1 MKKVLEKHV
10 LNILSTLKLEE
21 SFEVYD
27 CNIDDIPNW
36 AKHIQITHEYLIIV
50 KESSNIE
57 KLQKFLQREVY
68 QNENGIY
75 WFDGDRITTVNST
88 KKEEVKS
95 CPIESE
101 NIIDYLK
108 TETRLPKWLD
118 DYIFDDLKA
127 EYCPDFKRFEY
138 NLDLTENEN
147 LKYLG
152 TYFPRSY
159 AESFCI
165 FDNIFQNKQYRK
177 NISQQESLNILSI
190 GCGTGGD
197 LIGLITVIQ
206 KYSPKIS
213 NINIWAVDG
222 NSDALSILEKVVNR
236 FSILH
241 SKNIKLTTINSVFN
255 SIENID
261 IEVLNL
267 NSYDFIITFKMIC
280 EIISAGRGRFDNSYY
295 DFTIIF
301 LRLLSKNGLC
311 LLLDVTTKAEHIDVF
326 NPILMNLQVNKALRE
341 LKEYQTLLPLSCNKN
356 ENRCFVQCFTQQ
368 KFYVS
373 HKAKVNDLSKVS
385 YRIIGKA
392 SLITKIH
399 QNEEAAQYILQKNG
413 ESIEKVCPYAI
424 GEKVIDSY
432 KLNR

>member
-1 MKKVLEKHV
+1 MKEVLENHIKD
-10 LNILSTLKLEE
+10 ILSTLKLEE
-21 SFEVYD
+21 SFEVYE
-27 CNIDDIPNW
+27 CNNDDIPNW
-36 AKHIQITHEYLIIV
+36 AKYIQITHEYLIIV

-57 KLQKFLQREVY
+57 KLQKFIQREVY
-68 QNENGIY
+68 QNENGIF
-75 WFDGDRITTVNST
+75 WFDGDRIERINST
-88 KKEEVKS
+88 KDEKVKIY
-95 CPIESE
+95 PIESE
-101 NIIDYLK
+101 NIIEYLK

-118 DYIFDDLKA
+118 DYIFDDLEA

-138 NLDLTENEN
+138 NLDLNENEN

-177 NISQQESLNILSI
+177 NISQKESLNILSI

-206 KYSPKIS
+206 KYNPKIS

-222 NSDALSILEKVVNR
+222 NSDALSILEKVVNK
-236 FSILH
+236 FNILH
-241 SKNIKLTTINSVFN
+241 SKNIKLTTINTVFN
-255 SIENID
+255 SIEEID
-261 IEVLNL
+261 IVEFSIY
-267 NSYDFIITFKMIC
+267 SYDYIITFKMIC
-280 EIISAGRGRFDNSYY
+280 EIISAGRGRYDNSYY
-295 DFTIIF
+295 DFSIKF
-301 LRLLSKNGLC
+301 LRLLSESGLC
-311 LLLDVTTKAEHIDVF
+311 ILLDVTTKAEHIDIF
-326 NPILMNLQVNKALRE
+326 NPILMNLQVNRALRE

-385 YRIIGKA
+385 YRIVGKA
-392 SLITKIH
+392 SLIAKIL
-399 QNEEAAQYILQKNG
+399 QNEEAVQYILQKNG
-413 ESIEKVCPYAI
+413 ENIEKVCPYAI

>member
-21 SFEVYD
+21 TFEVYD

-88 KKEEVKS
+88 KIEEVKS
-95 CPIESE
+95 CPIQSE

-127 EYCPDFKRFEY
+127 EYSPNFKRFEN

-165 FDNIFQNKQYRK
+165 FDNIFQNRQYRK
-177 NISQQESLNILSI
+177 SISKKESLNILSI

-222 NSDALSILEKVVNR
+222 NSDALTILEKVVDK

-241 SKNIKLTTINSVFN
+241 SKNIKLTTINSVFD
-255 SIENID
+255 SIENIEID
-261 IEVLNL
+261 EINEQLF
-267 NSYDFIITFKMIC
+267 DFIISFKMIC
-280 EIISAGRGRFDNSYY
+280 EIISTGNGLYDNSYY
-295 DFTIIF
+295 DFIMKF
-301 LRLLSKNGLC
+301 SKLLSKSGLC
-311 LLLDVTTKAEHIDVF
+311 LLLDVTTKADHIDLF
-326 NPILMNLQVNKALRE
+326 YPFLMNLQVNQALRA
-341 LKEYQTLLPLSCNKN
+341 LKGYKTLLPLSCNKF
-356 ENRCFVQCFTQQ
+356 ENQCFIYCFTQQ

-373 HKAKVNDLSKVS
+373 HKAKVKDLSKVS
-385 YRIIGKA
+385 YRVIGYEGLVKRILYPDESA
-392 SLITKIH
+392 K
-399 QNEEAAQYILQKNG
+399 YILQRNG
-413 ESIEKVCPYAI
+413 QIIDKQCPYSI
-424 GEKVIDSY
+424 GEKAIDSY